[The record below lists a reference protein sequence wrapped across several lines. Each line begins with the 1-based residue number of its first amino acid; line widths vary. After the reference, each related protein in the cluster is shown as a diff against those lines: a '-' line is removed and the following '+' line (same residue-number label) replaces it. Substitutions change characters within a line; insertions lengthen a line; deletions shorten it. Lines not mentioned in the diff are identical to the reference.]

1 LLFIIINIIIHHHHH
16 HHHHHRH
23 YLPLVSPPSPLD
35 EGNVVCRYNQ
45 SPQEAWMMMMMVMMV
60 MMMMTNGGWFRRRG
74 GKGHKQGQ
82 MTGCLVVVN
91 IVAPE
96 GGGRGSDGTL

>member
-1 LLFIIINIIIHHHHH
+1 
-16 HHHHHRH
+16 
-23 YLPLVSPPSPLD
+23 
-35 EGNVVCRYNQ
+35 
-45 SPQEAWMMMMMVMMV
+45 MMMMMVMMV